1 MDCVAGTV
9 ARNDRTLGTELD
21 FQPSELKDMWA
32 RHQDEKLLGGHA
44 LNTGGD
50 ISRIGSTQSQCSAV
64 RLLEVS
70 RAKRGSIL
78 VRRSVTQD
86 ADQEL
91 CLLDSNPAH
100 NKAAY
105 QDGNNAMMEEDPEIE
120 EFDALFKALEEEGQ
134 KERMAPRQDA
144 TALDPLGM
152 HLRIKASA
160 DPAIPGVCYHSK
172 NFGTPVP
179 PYQERSRPGFCTQF
193 GVFFGRGLLQQ
204 ARSMGTMTIDFFL
217 FFTAGSAIGVTFSAP
232 TIENNFNVAMMFGM
246 AIGFCSIISS
256 LRTFGAEKTNF
267 WRESARGVD
276 RAAYFFGKNLSD
288 VPKFCELQCQ
298 C

>member
-1 MDCVAGTV
+1 MDCIAGTV
-9 ARNDRTLGTELD
+9 ARNDRALGTELD
-21 FQPSELKDMWA
+21 FQPSELKGMWA

-44 LNTGGD
+44 INTGGE
-50 ISRIGSTQSQCSAV
+50 ICRTGSTQSQCSAV

-70 RAKRGSIL
+70 RA
-78 VRRSVTQD
+78 RRSVIWPVTQ
-86 ADQEL
+86 QQR
-91 CLLDSNPAH
+91 H
-100 NKAAY
+100 
-105 QDGNNAMMEEDPEIE
+105 DGNNAMMEEDPEIE

-232 TIENNFNVAMMFGM
+232 TIGKNFDIAMMFGM
-246 AIGFCSIISS
+246 AIGFCSILSS

-288 VPKFCELQCQ
+288 VPKFCELQCASADRSPQ
-298 C
+298 